1 MRVAHVVRRYG
12 GVTEPFIEQRISA
25 PGQDAELWFE
35 RSERPIAIANR
46 QIVVPALVPGGIGDR
61 LFHRL
66 PSLARLA
73 RGRYASAE
81 RTARPDV
88 IHAHYLTTGHL
99 VAMATTSPLVVS
111 TYGFDV
117 TLMPRRRLWRRAF
130 HRLSGRVRAVL
141 VEGPFMRATVEQLG
155 IPADRIEVVPIA
167 ANLDG
172 IAYREPGYG
181 GGPLRIL
188 MSGRMVEKKG
198 HDLAIRAFAE
208 AAEELPPAS
217 TLDLVGD
224 GPFLHDL
231 RKRCARLAAAG
242 RIRFLGA
249 MPRADY
255 LAVLAAS
262 DLVLAPSRTATN
274 GDGEGGAPTTI
285 LDAQATGV
293 VVLGSTHADI
303 PFLIEDGVTGYLCG
317 EDDVS
322 GLVAA
327 MLRAVSDVSAWPKI
341 AERARRQVE
350 ERHSDAFVAARLADI
365 HARAVGT

>member
-1 MRVAHVVRRYG
+1 MVRRYG

-25 PGQDAELWFE
+25 PHQEAELWYE
-35 RSERPIAIANR
+35 RSQRPITIASR

-81 RTARPDV
+81 RAARPDV

-99 VAMATTSPLVVS
+99 VASATRSPLVVS

-141 VEGPFMRATVEQLG
+141 VEGPFMRATVEELG

-172 IAYREPGYG
+172 IAYRPPRSRDG
-181 GGPLRIL
+181 GLRVL

-198 HDLAIRAFAE
+198 HDLAIRAFA
-208 AAEELPPAS
+208 AAAGDLPPGS
-217 TLDLVGD
+217 TLDIVGD
-224 GPFLHDL
+224 GPFLGDL
-231 RKRCARLAAAG
+231 RKLCARLGAAG
-242 RIRFLGA
+242 QIRFLGA

-303 PFLIEDGVTGYLCG
+303 PFLIQEGVTGYLCG
-317 EDDVS
+317 ENDVG
-322 GLVAA
+322 GLTAA
-327 MLRAVSDVSAWPKI
+327 MLRAVSDASRWTQLS
-341 AERARRQVE
+341 ERARRQVE
-350 ERHSDAFVAARLADI
+350 ERHSDEFVGGRLADI
-365 HARAVGT
+365 HALAAGS

>member
-1 MRVAHVVRRYG
+1 MVRRYG

-25 PGQDAELWFE
+25 PHQEAELWYE
-35 RSERPIAIANR
+35 RNERPISIASR
-46 QIVVPALVPGGIGDR
+46 RIVVPGLAPGGIGDR
-61 LFHRL
+61 IFHRL
-66 PSLARLA
+66 PSLAMLA
-73 RGRYASAE
+73 RGRYAIAE
-81 RTARPDV
+81 REARPDV

-99 VAMATTSPLVVS
+99 VAIATTSPLVVS

-130 HRLSGRVRAVL
+130 HRLSARVRAVL
-141 VEGPFMRATVEQLG
+141 VEGPFMRATVEELG
-155 IPADRIEVVPIA
+155 IPAERIEVVPIA

-172 IAYREPGYG
+172 IAYRPPRRPEG
-181 GGPLRIL
+181 GVRVLI
-188 MSGRMVEKKG
+188 SGRMVEKKG

-208 AAEELPPAS
+208 AVGDLPPGS

-224 GPFLHDL
+224 GPILGDL
-231 RKRCARLAAAG
+231 RNRCARLAAAG
-242 RIRFLGA
+242 QIRFLGA

-303 PFLIEDGVTGYLCG
+303 PFLIQDGVTGYLCG
-317 EDDVS
+317 EDDAR
-322 GLVAA
+322 GLTAA
-327 MLRAVSDVSAWPKI
+327 MLRAVSDATRWPQM

-350 ERHSDAFVAARLADI
+350 ERHSDEFVAGRLAQV
-365 HARAVGT
+365 HARAAGS